1 MDFSAFSAAIFDL
14 DGTLADSNTI
24 WEKLDGIF
32 LENHGISADDRFIK
46 KLASLTYEDAAIA
59 MRDLGIDIS
68 AEDFASKINVLAE
81 KEYSHNIMLKEYA
94 DSLLKKLK
102 KEKLKIVLATGS
114 PRSLFEPLLRRAGV
128 FPLFDGFVSTDE
140 IGKSKDF
147 PDIYIKAAKI
157 AGVPINKCI
166 IFEDAVGAVR
176 TAAAT
181 GGYVCAVYDKYSRT
195 DSEEIIR
202 IADKYVL
209 NFNELL

>member
-32 LENHGISADDRFIK
+32 LENYGISADDRFIE
-46 KLASLTYEDAAIA
+46 KLASLTYEDAALA

-102 KEKLKIVLATGS
+102 K
-114 PRSLFEPLLRRAGV
+114 
-128 FPLFDGFVSTDE
+128 
-140 IGKSKDF
+140 
-147 PDIYIKAAKI
+147 
-157 AGVPINKCI
+157 
-166 IFEDAVGAVR
+166 
-176 TAAAT
+176 
-181 GGYVCAVYDKYSRT
+181 
-195 DSEEIIR
+195 
-202 IADKYVL
+202 
-209 NFNELL
+209 